1 MRRDSQTTLIERLV
15 NGEIGRTAELDPV
28 EALALMRRALPPT
41 RTLLAV
47 SHQGVQA
54 RLGDA
59 LWADLLDLEVVPDR
73 REAMELLTARFYPIV
88 LTDSLDLIRAVR
100 PRKSRC
106 TSVVIYLS
114 PRDSATERSAGIR
127 AGADEC
133 VGLGTSEEELHAR
146 IVAARRVAELES
158 VLRTALD
165 ENHRL
170 SSIDELTRI
179 GSKRFFGT
187 QFAREA
193 GRAARERHALSLVLC
208 DIDHFKSI
216 NDTLGHAGGDE
227 VLRHFGARLQRFVG
241 RDCNWIARIGGE
253 EFAIVLPGMAVEA
266 AAEVAR
272 RLLHGVSSEA
282 FQVEGTSLHVTASF
296 GVSGVERVPADLEAF
311 TEQVFRSADA
321 ALYRS
326 KKAGRNRVTIG
337 TLAEV
342 NVQASCG

>member
-1 MRRDSQTTLIERLV
+1 MARDSQTTLIERLV
-15 NGEIGRTAELDPV
+15 NGEIGRTAELDPA

-47 SHQGVQA
+47 SHHAVQA
-54 RLGDA
+54 RLGEA
-59 LWADLLDLEVVPDR
+59 LWADLLDLEAVPDR

-88 LTDSLDLIRAVR
+88 LTDSLDLIRALR

-106 TSVVIYLS
+106 TSVIIYLS
-114 PRDSATERSAGIR
+114 PRDTVGDRAAGIR

-133 VGLGTSEEELHAR
+133 VGLEASEEELHAR
-146 IVAARRVAELES
+146 IIGARRVAELES

-170 SSIDELTRI
+170 SSIDDLTRI

-193 GRAARERHALSLVLC
+193 GRAARDGHALSLILC

-227 VLRHFGARLQRFVG
+227 VLRHFGSRLQRFAG

-253 EFAIVLPGMAVEA
+253 EFAIVLPGMSVAA

-272 RLLHGVSSEA
+272 RLLQGVASEP

-296 GVSGVERVPADLEAF
+296 GVSGVERVPTDLEAF
-311 TEQVFRSADA
+311 AEQVFRSADA

-326 KKAGRNRVTIG
+326 KKSGRNRVTAD
-337 TLAEV
+337 TLTAV
-342 NVQASCG
+342 TAQAS